1 MHAASKVHTEVEG
14 MDVAMH
20 SRALQYAKDG
30 SVLPFFCD
38 NMDALQRCRPF
49 LRYTLEKTCNDAH
62 ETQTSSCKV
71 LVVPQIQVPER

>member
-1 MHAASKVHTEVEG
+1 

-30 SVLPFFCD
+30 SVLPFFFD
-38 NMDALQRCRPF
+38 KMDALQRVSAF
-49 LRYTLEKTCNDAH
+49 SWNTLEKTCKDAH
-62 ETQTSSCKV
+62 EIQTSSCKV